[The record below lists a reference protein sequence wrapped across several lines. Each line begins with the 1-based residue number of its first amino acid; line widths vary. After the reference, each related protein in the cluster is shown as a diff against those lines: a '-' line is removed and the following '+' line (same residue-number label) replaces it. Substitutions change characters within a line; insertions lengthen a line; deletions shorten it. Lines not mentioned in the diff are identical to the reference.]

1 MAKEPVP
8 VIESAAEEVTNSFN
22 MTYVYIVAVICI
34 IVVGG
39 YFGYRLY
46 KKLTTLNEDF
56 IKINEK
62 NDSIDDQT
70 KDNSRFIEHMKN
82 VNSRRERERLN
93 SVKAPEPPPPT
104 PVSTPTPTPAPE
116 PVPAPAPE
124 PAPEPAPVPAPT
136 PQSDAVQKIS
146 PSQRGTLPS
155 IKENEGPSSSGAPTR
170 GKK

>member
-8 VIESAAEEVTNSFN
+8 VLESAPEEITNSFN

-62 NDSIDDQT
+62 NDAIDDQT
-70 KDNSRFIEHMKN
+70 KDNSRFIEHMKT
-82 VNSRRERERLN
+82 VNSRRERLN
-93 SVKAPEPPPPT
+93 SVKPPEPPPPT
-104 PVSTPTPTPAPE
+104 PVSTPTPAPE
-116 PVPAPAPE
+116 PAPAPDPVPAPE
-124 PAPEPAPVPAPT
+124 PAPAPQP
-136 PQSDAVQKIS
+136 DASQKIS
-146 PSQRGTLPS
+146 PSQLGKLPS

>member
-1 MAKEPVP
+1 MLNMAKETVP
-8 VIESAAEEVTNSFN
+8 VLESTPDTVTNSFN

-34 IVVGG
+34 IIVGG

-70 KDNSRFIEHMKN
+70 KDNSRFIEHMKAIN
-82 VNSRRERERLN
+82 NKRERERLN
-93 SVKAPEPPPPT
+93 SVKQPEPPPPT
-104 PVSTPTPTPAPE
+104 PVPTPETD
-116 PVPAPAPE
+116 PVPPTESVPE
-124 PAPEPAPVPAPT
+124 PAPEPAPVPQP
-136 PQSDAVQKIS
+136 DGVQKNS
-146 PSQRGTLPS
+146 SHRSTLPS
-155 IKENEGPSSSGAPTR
+155 IKENEGPSTSGAPSR

>member
-8 VIESAAEEVTNSFN
+8 VLESAPEEITNSFN

-34 IVVGG
+34 ILVGG

-70 KDNSRFIEHMKN
+70 KDNSRFIEHMKT

-104 PVSTPTPTPAPE
+104 PVSTPEPASAPAPDPV
-116 PVPAPAPE
+116 PVPAPQP
-124 PAPEPAPVPAPT
+124 
-136 PQSDAVQKIS
+136 DAAQKIS
-146 PSQRGTLPS
+146 PSQRGTLSS